1 MAGTFELKTSA
12 GQFMF
17 NLKAGNGERIL
28 TSERYKTKASAE
40 TGIASVKANAA
51 DNARYERKTST
62 SKQEYFVLKAKN
74 GEIIGTSEMYS
85 STQARETG
93 IEAVKRDAPMA
104 PTQDLTK

>member
-1 MAGTFELKTSA
+1 VSDAQSTSS
-12 GQFMF
+12 
-17 NLKAGNGERIL
+17 L
-28 TSERYKTKASAE
+28 TSERYKAKASAE
-40 TGIASVKANAA
+40 NGIASVKANAP

-62 SKQEYFVLKAKN
+62 TKQEYFVLKAKN

-93 IEAVKRDAPMA
+93 IEAVKRDAPTA